1 MRAYNY
7 MEEIVKDSLDK
18 LIAEKPDI
26 CKCQK
31 CKLDMMAWALNK
43 LPPKYVVS
51 DRGIV
56 YAKLQEVEIQF
67 RADVVRELAKAIAH
81 INKNPQH

>member
-1 MRAYNY
+1 MKITNY
-7 MEEIVKDSLDK
+7 MEDIVKDALEGLLSDK
-18 LIAEKPDI
+18 DDI

-31 CKLDMMAWALNK
+31 CKMDIIALALNR

-56 YAKLQEVEIQF
+56 YAKLQEVDIQF
-67 RADVVRELAKAIAH
+67 RTDVVRELAKAIAH
-81 INKNPQH
+81 ITKNPQH